1 MKIHKYLGCLFLT
14 FLTYTYA
21 QPLELLKDSTSE
33 IDEEISISSGTGFL
47 VSEDGYII
55 TSHHIIDEAKNV
67 SVEISN
73 QGNMKEY
80 VAKIIAEDIEN
91 DLAVLKIENK
101 QFRANK
107 IPYEISNND
116 AELGESV
123 FTLGYPM
130 VETMGKAIKLS
141 NGIISS
147 ESGFMGNDHSY
158 QISVPI
164 NPGNSGGPLFDE
176 KGNLIGVIKSIYSGA
191 ENVAYAIKSKHVND
205 LCSAFIIK
213 KEINMSNTK
222 RAFVDQVRS
231 LKDLVCLVKA
241 VN

>member
-1 MKIHKYLGCLFLT
+1 MKFHKYLACLLLT
-14 FLTYTYA
+14 FLTFTYA

-33 IDEEISISSGTGFL
+33 LDEEISISSGTGFF

-55 TSHHIIDEAKNV
+55 TSHHIIDEAKNI

-73 QGNMKEY
+73 QGAMKEY

-91 DLAVLKIENK
+91 DLAVIKIENND
-101 QFRANK
+101 FRSNK
-107 IPYEISNND
+107 IPYEISNNE
-116 AELGESV
+116 ALLGESV

-147 ESGFMGNDHSY
+147 ESGFMGDDHSY

-205 LCSAFIIK
+205 LCSDFIIK
-213 KEINMSNTK
+213 KEKNMSNTK
-222 RAFVDQVRS
+222 RAFVDQVRT

>member
-1 MKIHKYLGCLFLT
+1 MKFHKYLGCLFLT
-14 FLTYTYA
+14 FLTLNYA
-21 QPLELLKDSTSE
+21 QPLKLLNETISE
-33 IDEEISISSGTGFL
+33 IDEEISISSGTGFFI
-47 VSEDGYII
+47 SEDGYII

-73 QGNMKEY
+73 QGTMIEY
-80 VAKIIAEDIEN
+80 VAKIIAEDPEN

-101 QFRANK
+101 KFKTNK
-107 IPYEISNND
+107 IPYDITNNE

-147 ESGFMGNDHSY
+147 ESGFLGNDHSY

-176 KGNLIGVIKSIYSGA
+176 KGNLVGVIKSIYSGA

-205 LCSAFIIK
+205 LCSDFMIK
-213 KEINMSNTK
+213 KEKNMSNTK
-222 RAFVDQVRS
+222 RAFVDQVRT